1 MYAKIDEM
9 VKMIEKESLSIST
22 ISKRLNMWEN
32 LVEEWAKILEES
44 GLIEINYRTIGNP
57 ILKFKK

>member
-1 MYAKIDEM
+1 LYAKIDEM